1 MRWIDEEKLKYKTVK
16 KDGKYYLLTEH
27 YDTDKNKRVY
37 YRIEVTGKK
46 NVLTYI
52 KNNGLK
58 KYEEEEWFYEY

>member
-1 MRWIDEEKLKYKTVK
+1 MRWIDEGKLKYKTVK
-16 KDGKYYLLTEH
+16 KNGKYYLLTEH
-27 YDTDKNKRVY
+27 HDTDKEKHVY
-37 YRIEVTGKK
+37 YKIEVTGKQ

>member
-1 MRWIDEEKLKYKTVK
+1 MTYIDSYNQKYKTVK
-16 KDGKYYLLTEH
+16 KNGKYYLLTEH
-27 YDTDKNKRVY
+27 HEDGKEKHVY
-37 YRIEVTGKK
+37 YKIEVTGKQ